1 MSFIFTFKL
10 CGIGVKRGHL
20 FGNKNHPAIFIKCLF
35 FLIILAKEKTLGGVV
50 KGVVHST
57 NVEEWLMTNAPQY
70 RLFKKREE
78 AKQRNY
84 WKKWYES
91 ISVNWERTYI
101 REWEKNCKLTADLYR
116 AKDTIYTLNRLL
128 SEKERKNE
136 I

>member
-1 MSFIFTFKL
+1 MGFIFSFTL

-50 KGVVHST
+50 KGVVYST

-78 AKQRNY
+78 AKQRNH
-84 WKKWYES
+84 WKRWYES
-91 ISVNWERTYI
+91 ISGNWESCYI
-101 REWEKNCKLTADLYR
+101 KELEKNYNLSIDLHK
-116 AKDTIYTLNRLL
+116 AENTIYTLNRLL
-128 SEKERKNE
+128 YDKELKE
-136 I
+136 